1 VGATGEPA
9 PGAPAATRADILT
22 IDELERR
29 AILRAVQLCGGSA
42 AQAARALGISEAT
55 IYRKLKA
62 YRAAGADRL

>member
-1 VGATGEPA
+1 MGGVKRAL
-9 PGAPAATRADILT
+9 AAAALI
-22 IDELERR
+22 
-29 AILRAVQLCGGSA
+29 VFGGSA